1 MSIKT
6 ILFAI
11 PFVWAGSTLAADP
24 ISMATARQGSTTH
37 SLGLAISTVA
47 SDISD
52 LDIRPLPFQST
63 SQALPAVNSGE
74 IGFGLENA
82 YALLQATTGTIVF
95 EGQAQENVRVVA
107 RLLPLRMTVGVRADS
122 DIQSVEDLEGLRLP
136 SGFGTTVTGET
147 LVSTILSTGGLTY
160 DDVERIPVASFS
172 AMAEA
177 FIAGDLDAYIFIPG
191 SPRDTNIS
199 VQVGGL
205 RPLDL
210 NDSAATLVGVQEILP
225 VATLYDIDASE
236 NLLDVVQTTTVL
248 QYDYFVYTSVS
259 QSNEDVTALL
269 EALSGGKDSME
280 EMVASL
286 RWFYPEN
293 MYADVPMPY
302 HDAAIAYFEANGLK
316 PN

>member
-1 MSIKT
+1 M
-6 ILFAI
+6 
-11 PFVWAGSTLAADP
+11 
-24 ISMATARQGSTTH
+24 
-37 SLGLAISTVA
+37 GLAISTVA
-47 SDISD
+47 SDISG

-63 SQALPAVNSGE
+63 SQALPAVDSGE
-74 IGFGLENA
+74 IGFGLENS
-82 YALLQATTGTIVF
+82 YALLQATAGTVVF
-95 EGQAQENVRVVA
+95 EGQPQENIRVVA
-107 RLLPLRMTVGVRADS
+107 RLLPLRMTIGVRADS
-122 DIQSVEDLEGLRLP
+122 NIQSVEDLKGLRLP

-147 LVSTILSTGGLTY
+147 LISAFLSTGGLTY
-160 DDVERIPVASFS
+160 DDVERVPVASFS

-210 NDSAATLVGVQEILP
+210 SDSAESLAGVKAILP
-225 VATLYDIDASE
+225 VASLYDIDATE
-236 NLLDVVQTTTVL
+236 NLLDVVQTTTIL
-248 QYDYFVYTSVS
+248 QYDYFVYTSAS
-259 QSNEDVTALL
+259 QSDENVIALL
-269 EALSGGKDSME
+269 DALSGGKDSME

-293 MYADVPMPY
+293 MYADVPIPY
-302 HDAAIAYFEANGLK
+302 HDAAIAYFEAKGLS